1 MKDFKNKNKWA
12 SAALAGALA
21 LCMGVCAVSYG
32 PLQAQAQGEAAAPVS
47 KKEKQVKSL
56 LSDFVSGKD
65 ETVYVLTGADGAV
78 NKVIVSDWLKNPD
91 GLDTIKDYTEL
102 EDPQNVKGEGGYQ
115 KDGDGIAW
123 EAAGEDVYYQGTTE
137 KAPPVEVNLS
147 YTLDGQ
153 PIAPEELAGK
163 SGRVTIH
170 IDYVNHEKRTV
181 EIGGQ
186 QQEIYV
192 PFVAVT
198 GAILDGEHFSN
209 VSVTGGKLINDGD
222 KSIVMGFA
230 LPGLK
235 DSLGLSDE
243 DVDLDI
249 PESVEITC
257 DAKDF
262 ALETVMTLVTGE
274 MFNELDLDDVE
285 DTAELTDAMQDLQE
299 ASGQLVDGSSALY
312 DGLATLMSKSGELV
326 TGIDQLSAGAL
337 QLKSG
342 AGDLKQGAD
351 ALAAGAAELNA
362 GLSTLAANNDKLN
375 GGAGEVFDSLLA
387 AAQSQLKAAGLEVP
401 ALTRDNYGQVLASVL
416 NNLDEDKVR
425 TLATQKAKEA
435 VTAQVKENL
444 VTIRA
449 GVESAVREQVLAS
462 VLQGA
467 GLAMTPEQYR
477 AAVQAGSL
485 DSAVV
490 AAVEQNVSDQMAS
503 SAVQGKIDAAVAQQV
518 DALIEQNMQSDTV
531 KEQIASAVAQAKSGA
546 GSVAALKEQ
555 LDAYKAFCDGLAE
568 YTAGVQSAYEG
579 SAALSQGTETLSSG
593 AGTLLAG
600 AKELSKG
607 AGTLK
612 SGSGALVDGVGQLE
626 GGAFTLKE
634 GMAQFD
640 AEGIQKLVEAFDGDL
655 QGLIDRF
662 TALSDAAKAYQS
674 FTGLAEG
681 TQGSVKFIYRTDA
694 IGE

>member
-1 MKDFKNKNKWA
+1 M
-12 SAALAGALA
+12 
-21 LCMGVCAVSYG
+21 
-32 PLQAQAQGEAAAPVS
+32 
-47 KKEKQVKSL
+47 
-56 LSDFVSGKD
+56 
-65 ETVYVLTGADGAV
+65 
-78 NKVIVSDWLKNPD
+78 
-91 GLDTIKDYTEL
+91 
-102 EDPQNVKGEGGYQ
+102 
-115 KDGDGIAW
+115 
-123 EAAGEDVYYQGTTE
+123 
-137 KAPPVEVNLS
+137 
-147 YTLDGQ
+147 
-153 PIAPEELAGK
+153 
-163 SGRVTIH
+163 
-170 IDYVNHEKRTV
+170 
-181 EIGGQ
+181 
-186 QQEIYV
+186 
-192 PFVAVT
+192 
-198 GAILDGEHFSN
+198 
-209 VSVTGGKLINDGD
+209 
-222 KSIVMGFA
+222 
-230 LPGLK
+230 
-235 DSLGLSDE
+235 
-243 DVDLDI
+243 
-249 PESVEITC
+249 
-257 DAKDF
+257 
-262 ALETVMTLVTGE
+262 
-274 MFNELDLDDVE
+274 
-285 DTAELTDAMQDLQE
+285 
-299 ASGQLVDGSSALY
+299 
-312 DGLATLMSKSGELV
+312 
-326 TGIDQLSAGAL
+326 
-337 QLKSG
+337 
-342 AGDLKQGAD
+342 
-351 ALAAGAAELNA
+351 NA
-362 GLSTLAANNDKLN
+362 GLSALAANNDQLN

-387 AAQSQLKAAGLEVP
+387 AAQSQLKVAGLEVP

-416 NNLDEDKVR
+416 SNLDEDKVR
-425 TLATQKAKEA
+425 ALATQKAKEA

-485 DSAVV
+485 DSAVI

-555 LDAYKAFCDGLAE
+555 LDAYKAFYDGLAE
-568 YTAGVQSAYEG
+568 YTAGVQTAYTG
-579 SAALSQGTETLSSG
+579 SAELASGADALSGG
-593 AGTLLAG
+593 AGELLAG

-662 TALSDAAKAYQS
+662 TALSNAAKAYQS